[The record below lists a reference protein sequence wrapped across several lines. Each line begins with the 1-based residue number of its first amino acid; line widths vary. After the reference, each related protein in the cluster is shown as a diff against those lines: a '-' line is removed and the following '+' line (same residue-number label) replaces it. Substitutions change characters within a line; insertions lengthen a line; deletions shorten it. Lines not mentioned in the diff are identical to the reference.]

1 MPGTRPDT
9 ERDIAIKVAGLEKR
23 YGAVRAVD
31 GLSFEVRR
39 GEVFGILGPNGAG
52 KTTTVEILEGYRLPD
67 AGSVEVL
74 GIDPVRDAA
83 SLRPR
88 IGVMLQEGGLYPGL
102 RPLEL
107 LHLFAALYDDSEDPE
122 SLIELVGLGD
132 VLRTPVRRLSGGQA
146 QRLSL
151 ACALVGKPELVFLDE
166 PTAGMD
172 PRARAT
178 TWEMIRSMR
187 ARGTTVVLT
196 THLMDEAEQLCDRL
210 AIVTGGR
217 LAAMGS
223 PRELTHHHA
232 TDDVWFTAVPGLPLG
247 VLADALRID
256 EEALTEER
264 PGEYLV
270 RAPGTPE
277 LIADLACWLRDH
289 GVALGALQA
298 GRRSLEEVFLQIT
311 AEETR

>member
-1 MPGTRPDT
+1 M
-9 ERDIAIKVAGLEKR
+9 
-23 YGAVRAVD
+23 
-31 GLSFEVRR
+31 
-39 GEVFGILGPNGAG
+39 
-52 KTTTVEILEGYRLPD
+52 
-67 AGSVEVL
+67 
-74 GIDPVRDAA
+74 ID
-83 SLRPR
+83 
-88 IGVMLQEGGLYPGL
+88 
-102 RPLEL
+102 
-107 LHLFAALYDDSEDPE
+107 
-122 SLIELVGLGD
+122 LVGLGD
-132 VLRTPVRRLSGGQA
+132 SLRTPVRRLSGGQA

-187 ARGTTVVLT
+187 ARGATVVLT
-196 THLMDEAEQLCDRL
+196 THLMDEAEHLCDRL

-217 LAAMGS
+217 LAAIGS

-232 TDDVWFTAVPGLPLG
+232 TDDVWFTAAPGLALDG
-247 VLADALRID
+247 LAGALRLDAEMI
-256 EEALTEER
+256 TEER

-270 RAPGTPE
+270 QAPGTPE

-289 GVALGALQA
+289 GVVLGALQA

-311 AEETR
+311 AEEAT